1 MSLDEEIAFWMRAT
15 EEARSKELALVC
27 FGIRAGLQM
36 AQRGIDHDFVL
47 SSGRP
52 AADL

>member
-1 MSLDEEIAFWMRAT
+1 MSLDEDIAFWTQAM

-36 AQRGIDHDFVL
+36 AQRRIDDLVL
-47 SSGRP
+47 SPDRP
-52 AADL
+52 AAGL